1 MEISTETETAK
12 FASADSLLM
21 ETNALISLPE
31 VCLKLR
37 EVIANT
43 AHSRNDI
50 ADIIIQDP
58 ALTARILK
66 IANSAYYGL
75 SQSVRDISHALSIL
89 GERELNNLVIVTSI
103 VKTMKSVTSTLD
115 INSFW
120 RSSIFTAVMAK
131 NLAKHVGCNNE
142 NVEELFISG
151 LLLNIGKLLLYYCE
165 PELLEVV
172 QDEMRES
179 DRLDYEVEKEMLG
192 FDHADVG
199 AAMAKAWNFPPQF
212 SIRISSHHQNVSK
225 KISAEQSVMFSAAYL
240 GDQLNFKFPNQIS
253 LDDINFVEA
262 GFMKKLQ
269 LSEEKFCLIVNT
281 SYEEYLQAFEAL
293 CGTQE

>member
-1 MEISTETETAK
+1 MEISTETETVK

-50 ADIIIQDP
+50 ADIIIHDP

-103 VKTMKSVTSTLD
+103 VKTMKSVASALD

-131 NLAKHVGCNNE
+131 NLAKHVGCNDE
-142 NVEELFISG
+142 NVEEFFISG

-165 PELLEVV
+165 PELLKVV

-179 DRLDYEVEKEMLG
+179 GRLDYEVEKEMLG
-192 FDHADVG
+192 FDHANVG

-212 SIRISSHHQNVSK
+212 SVRISSHHQNFSK
-225 KISAEQSVMFSAAYL
+225 ESSTEESIMFSAAYL
-240 GDQLNFKFPNQIS
+240 SDQLHFKFPSQLS
-253 LDDINFVEA
+253 LDDLEFIEA

-269 LSEEKFCLIVNT
+269 LSEEQFCLIVNN
-281 SYEEYLQAFEAL
+281 SYEGYLQAFEAL
-293 CGTQE
+293 CGAQE